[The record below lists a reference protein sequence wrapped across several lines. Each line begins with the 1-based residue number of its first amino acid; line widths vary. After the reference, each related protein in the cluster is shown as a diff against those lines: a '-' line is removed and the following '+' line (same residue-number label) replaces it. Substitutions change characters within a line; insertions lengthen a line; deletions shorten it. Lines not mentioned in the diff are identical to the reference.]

1 MPVWK
6 NSPKKKCYAMSV
18 MSKNYPEVM
27 APAGNWAS
35 LTAAARAGARSVYF
49 GVGKLNMRAHAA
61 HNFALDDL
69 PEIVAFCQK
78 HQMRS
83 YLTVNTIFYDR
94 DLEDLRSLLETA
106 SRAGV
111 SAVIASDM
119 AAILA
124 ARSLG
129 LEVHIS
135 TQLNISNTE
144 ALAYY
149 AQFAEVVVLARELTL
164 DQIRAIAAQVRERG
178 ITGPSGNP
186 VKLEL
191 FCHGGLCM
199 AVSGKCYLSLH
210 EYNKSANRGSC
221 YQICRRS
228 YTVTDNET
236 GAALEVDNKYIMSPK
251 DLCTVGFL
259 DRILEAGI
267 DVLKIEGR
275 ARSPEYVKTTVQVYT
290 KGVRAVMDGTYTP
303 ELAIALETRL
313 KTVFNRGFWGGYYL
327 GERLGQWSDAYGNQA
342 TQKKTYVA
350 RVTNYFTRSGIA
362 ELKVEAVPLHV
373 GDSLLI
379 TGPTTG
385 VVEETVRE
393 IRVDDLAVQTA
404 PQGSVC
410 SVPVSEKLRRSDKV
424 YRLETAG

>member
-1 MPVWK
+1 
-6 NSPKKKCYAMSV
+6 MSV

-191 FCHGGLCM
+191 FCHGALCM

-236 GAALEVDNKYIMSPK
+236 GAELEVDNKYIMSPK
-251 DLCTVGFL
+251 DLCTITFL
-259 DRILEAGI
+259 DKILEAGI
-267 DVLKIEGR
+267 EVLKIEGR
-275 ARSPEYVKTTVQVYT
+275 ARSPEYVKTTVQAYT
-290 KGVRAVMDGTYTP
+290 RGVRAVLEGNYTP
-303 ELAIALETRL
+303 ELAKSLEDQLR
-313 KTVFNRGFWGGYYL
+313 TVFNRGFWGGYYL
-327 GERLGQWSDAYGNQA
+327 GSKPGEWSDAYGNRA
-342 TQKKTYVA
+342 TEKKVYIA
-350 RVTNYFTRSGIA
+350 RVTNYFSRSGIA
-362 ELKVEAVPLHV
+362 ELKVETAPLHV
-373 GDSLLI
+373 GDKVMI
-379 TGPTTG
+379 IGPTTG
-385 VVEETVRE
+385 VVEDVVRE
-393 IRVDDLAVQTA
+393 IRLNDVPVQSA
-404 PQGSVC
+404 PQGAVC
-410 SVPVSEKLRRSDKV
+410 SVPCAQKLRRSDKL
-424 YRLETAG
+424 YRIDKRD